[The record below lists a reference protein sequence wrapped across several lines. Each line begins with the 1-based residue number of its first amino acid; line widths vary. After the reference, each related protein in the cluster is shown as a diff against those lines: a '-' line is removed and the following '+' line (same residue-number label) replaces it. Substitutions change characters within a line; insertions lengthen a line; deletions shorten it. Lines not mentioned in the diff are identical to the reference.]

1 MTADLRQALI
11 DGLTDAVGFVGGAL
25 IGWQAGK
32 VLGYD
37 VLASGSADS
46 RNVVGWI
53 LLLAGCGA
61 GKWAS
66 LRWRARQAAK
76 RGGAG
81 AGAGADGGGGGGGT
95 GATTGPKK

>member
-1 MTADLRQALI
+1 MATDLRQALI
-11 DGLTDAVGFVGGAL
+11 DGLTDAVGFVGGAV

-32 VLGYD
+32 ALGYD
-37 VLASGSADS
+37 VLASANPDS
-46 RNVVGWI
+46 PNAVGWI

-76 RGGAG
+76 RSSADAG
-81 AGAGADGGGGGGGT
+81 SVTAR
-95 GATTGPKK
+95 PKK

>member
-1 MTADLRQALI
+1 MATHLRNALVE
-11 DGLTDAVGFVGGAL
+11 GVVDAVGFVGGAV
-25 IGWQAGK
+25 IGWQLGK
-32 VLGYD
+32 ALGYD
-37 VLASGSADS
+37 VLASGNPDS

-76 RGGAG
+76 RADSGAG
-81 AGAGADGGGGGGGT
+81 SGT
-95 GATTGPKK
+95 AGPKK

>member
-1 MTADLRQALI
+1 MATDLRQALI
-11 DGLTDAVGFVGGAL
+11 DGLTDAVGFVGGAV

-32 VLGYD
+32 ALGYD
-37 VLASGSADS
+37 VLASANPDS
-46 RNVVGWI
+46 PNAVGWI

-76 RGGAG
+76 RGGAD
-81 AGAGADGGGGGGGT
+81 ADSVT
-95 GATTGPKK
+95 ARPKK

>member
-1 MTADLRQALI
+1 MATDLRQALT
-11 DGLTDAVGFVGGAL
+11 DGLTDAIGFVGGAV

-32 VLGYD
+32 ALGYD
-37 VLASGSADS
+37 VLASANPDS
-46 RNVVGWI
+46 PNAVGWI

-76 RGGAG
+76 R
-81 AGAGADGGGGGGGT
+81 ADGDAGSGT
-95 GATTGPKK
+95 AGPKK

>member
-1 MTADLRQALI
+1 MAADLRQALT
-11 DGLTDAVGFVGGAL
+11 DGLTDAVGFVGGAV

-32 VLGYD
+32 ALGYD
-37 VLASGSADS
+37 VLASDNPDS

-76 RGGAG
+76 RTAG
-81 AGAGADGGGGGGGT
+81 DAGSGT
-95 GATTGPKK
+95 AGPKK

>member
-1 MTADLRQALI
+1 MASNLRQALA
-11 DGLTDAVGFVGGAL
+11 DGLADAVGFVGGAL
-25 IGWQAGK
+25 IGWQLGK
-32 VLGYD
+32 ALGYD
-37 VLASGSADS
+37 VLASDNPDS

-76 RGGAG
+76 RSAAG
-81 AGAGADGGGGGGGT
+81 AGSV
-95 GATTGPKK
+95 TTGPKK